1 MKKYILSI
9 DAGTTSSRALIFD
22 NSGKEIGKVQYEFEQ
37 YFPNEGWV
45 EHNAMEIWRSQKLA
59 IQQVLSSTGIGI
71 NEIASIGITNQRE
84 TTVVWDKKTGE
95 PVYNAIVWQDRRTA
109 EFCNELKSQG
119 AEPMISEKT
128 GLLLDPYFSGSK
140 IHWILENIP
149 GVKLSANE
157 GELLFGTIDTWL
169 IWKLTNGEYHITDS
183 SNASRTMLFDIHQNK
198 WDDDLIEL
206 LKIPKTMLPEI
217 VSSSGFSAEA
227 KLEDW
232 ESSIPIYGIAGDQQA
247 ALFGQLCFEAGD
259 VKNTYGTGCFVLIN
273 TDENKTKSK
282 NKLLTTIASKV
293 DDKKQYAVEGS
304 IFNAGTVVQWL
315 RDEMKLFKDVSE
327 IESLIQNSK
336 NDITFIPAFTGLGA
350 PYWKSDTRGTIY
362 GITRDTSKG
371 DIVKAALKSICFQ
384 TKDLLESLKLDLGDE
399 IQEDMTMRV
408 DGGMSN
414 NNWMMQFLADILNI
428 KVERPTNH
436 ETTVMGAAYL
446 AGLKVGFFSNLRDIE
461 DLWKSDR
468 IFTPNMDEE
477 DRHAMYSN
485 WKKIVNNLIGL

>member
-1 MKKYILSI
+1 MSKSPYILAI
-9 DAGTTSSRALIFD
+9 DQGTSSTRAALID
-22 NSGKEIGKVQYEFEQ
+22 KKGIIVDQESVEFKQ
-37 YFPNEGWV
+37 IYPANGWV
-45 EHNAMEIWRSQKLA
+45 EHDPLEIMQTVKSTITTIFERNKI
-59 IQQVLSSTGIGI
+59 IQNDILSC
-71 NEIASIGITNQRE
+71 GITNQRE
-84 TTVVWDKKTGE
+84 TIVAWDKVTGK
-95 PVYNAIVWQDRRTA
+95 PLYNAIVWQDRRTQNI
-109 EFCNELKSQG
+109 CQDLVDKDYTNLIQ
-119 AEPMISEKT
+119 EKT
-128 GLLLDPYFSGSK
+128 GLIIDPYFSASK
-140 IHWILENIP
+140 IQWLLENIKDQKNLI
-149 GVKLSANE
+149 V
-157 GELLFGTIDTWL
+157 GTIDTWI
-169 IWKLTNGEYHITDS
+169 IWNLSNKTKHLTDIT
-183 SNASRTMLFDIHQNK
+183 NASRTMLYNIADEVWDHEILDLFNISESILPTVQSNKDDFGTIHS
-198 WDDDLIEL
+198 DHFGIE
-206 LKIPKTMLPEI
+206 
-217 VSSSGFSAEA
+217 
-227 KLEDW
+227 
-232 ESSIPIYGIAGDQQA
+232 IPIGGVIGDQQSA
-247 ALFGQLCFEAGD
+247 SLGQLC
-259 VKNTYGTGCFVLIN
+259 VKKGMIKATYGTGCFVLIN

-282 NKLLTTIASKV
+282 NKLLTTIALKV

-414 NNWMMQFLADILNI
+414 NDWMMQFLADILNI

-468 IFTPNMDEE
+468 IFIPNMDEE
-477 DRHAMYSN
+477 ERHAMYSN
-485 WKKIVNNLIGL
+485 WKKTVNNLIGL

>member
-1 MKKYILSI
+1 MSKSPYILAI
-9 DAGTTSSRALIFD
+9 DQGTSSTRAALID
-22 NSGKEIGKVQYEFEQ
+22 KKGIIVDQESVEFKQ
-37 YFPNEGWV
+37 IYPANGWV
-45 EHNAMEIWRSQKLA
+45 EHDPLEIMQTIKSTITTIFERNKI
-59 IQQVLSSTGIGI
+59 IQNDILSC
-71 NEIASIGITNQRE
+71 GITNQRE
-84 TTVVWDKKTGE
+84 TIVAWDKVTGK
-95 PVYNAIVWQDRRTA
+95 PLYNAIVWQDRRTQNI
-109 EFCNELKSQG
+109 CQDLVDKDYTNLIQ
-119 AEPMISEKT
+119 EKT
-128 GLLLDPYFSGSK
+128 GLIIDPYFSASK
-140 IHWILENIP
+140 IQWLLENIKDQNNLI
-149 GVKLSANE
+149 V
-157 GELLFGTIDTWL
+157 GTIDTWI
-169 IWKLTNGEYHITDS
+169 IWNLTNKTKHLTDIT
-183 SNASRTMLFDIHQNK
+183 NASRTMLYNIADEVWDHEILDLFNISESILPTVQSNKDDFGTIHS
-198 WDDDLIEL
+198 DHFGIE
-206 LKIPKTMLPEI
+206 
-217 VSSSGFSAEA
+217 
-227 KLEDW
+227 
-232 ESSIPIYGIAGDQQA
+232 IPIGGVIGDQQSA
-247 ALFGQLCFEAGD
+247 SLGQLC
-259 VKNTYGTGCFVLIN
+259 VKKGMIKATYGTGCFVLIN

-350 PYWKSDTRGTIY
+350 PYWKSDARGTIY

-371 DIVKAALKSICFQ
+371 DIIKAALKSICFQ

-468 IFTPNMDEE
+468 IFIPNMDEE

>member
-1 MKKYILSI
+1 MSKSPYILAI
-9 DAGTTSSRALIFD
+9 DQGTSSTRAALID
-22 NSGKEIGKVQYEFEQ
+22 KNGIIIDQESVEFKQ
-37 YFPNEGWV
+37 IYPANGWV
-45 EHNAMEIWRSQKLA
+45 EHDPLEIMQTVKSTITTIFERNKI
-59 IQQVLSSTGIGI
+59 IQNDILSC
-71 NEIASIGITNQRE
+71 GITNQRE
-84 TTVVWDKKTGE
+84 TIVAWDKVTGK
-95 PVYNAIVWQDRRTA
+95 PLYNAIVWQDRRTQNI
-109 EFCNELKSQG
+109 CQDLVDKDYTNLIQ
-119 AEPMISEKT
+119 EKT
-128 GLLLDPYFSGSK
+128 GLIIDPYFSASK
-140 IHWILENIP
+140 IQWLLENIKDQNNLI
-149 GVKLSANE
+149 V
-157 GELLFGTIDTWL
+157 GTIDTWI
-169 IWKLTNGEYHITDS
+169 IWNLTNKTKHLTDIT
-183 SNASRTMLFDIHQNK
+183 NASRTMLYNIADEVWDHEILDLFNISESILPTVQSNKDDFGTIHS
-198 WDDDLIEL
+198 DHFGIE
-206 LKIPKTMLPEI
+206 
-217 VSSSGFSAEA
+217 
-227 KLEDW
+227 
-232 ESSIPIYGIAGDQQA
+232 IPIGGVIGDQQSA
-247 ALFGQLCFEAGD
+247 SLGQLC
-259 VKNTYGTGCFVLIN
+259 VKKGMIKATYGTGCFVLIN

-350 PYWKSDTRGTIY
+350 PYWKSDARGTIY

-371 DIVKAALKSICFQ
+371 DIIKAALKSICFQ

-468 IFTPNMDEE
+468 IFIPNMDEE

>member
-1 MKKYILSI
+1 
-9 DAGTTSSRALIFD
+9 
-22 NSGKEIGKVQYEFEQ
+22 
-37 YFPNEGWV
+37 
-45 EHNAMEIWRSQKLA
+45 
-59 IQQVLSSTGIGI
+59 
-71 NEIASIGITNQRE
+71 
-84 TTVVWDKKTGE
+84 
-95 PVYNAIVWQDRRTA
+95 
-109 EFCNELKSQG
+109 
-119 AEPMISEKT
+119 MIK
-128 GLLLDPYFSGSK
+128 
-140 IHWILENIP
+140 
-149 GVKLSANE
+149 A
-157 GELLFGTIDTWL
+157 
-169 IWKLTNGEYHITDS
+169 
-183 SNASRTMLFDIHQNK
+183 
-198 WDDDLIEL
+198 
-206 LKIPKTMLPEI
+206 
-217 VSSSGFSAEA
+217 
-227 KLEDW
+227 
-232 ESSIPIYGIAGDQQA
+232 
-247 ALFGQLCFEAGD
+247 
-259 VKNTYGTGCFVLIN
+259 TYGTGCFVLIN

-282 NKLLTTIASKV
+282 NKLLTTIALKV

-468 IFTPNMDEE
+468 IFIPNMDEE

>member
-1 MKKYILSI
+1 MSKSPYILAI
-9 DAGTTSSRALIFD
+9 DQGTSSTRAALID
-22 NSGKEIGKVQYEFEQ
+22 KKGIIIDQESVEFKQ
-37 YFPNEGWV
+37 IYPANGWV
-45 EHNAMEIWRSQKLA
+45 EHDPLEIMQTVKSTITTIFERNKI
-59 IQQVLSSTGIGI
+59 IQNDILSC
-71 NEIASIGITNQRE
+71 GITNQRE
-84 TTVVWDKKTGE
+84 TIVAWDKVTGK
-95 PVYNAIVWQDRRTA
+95 PLYNAIVWQDRRTQNI
-109 EFCNELKSQG
+109 CQDLVDKDYTNLIQ
-119 AEPMISEKT
+119 EKT
-128 GLLLDPYFSGSK
+128 GLIIDPYFSASK
-140 IHWILENIP
+140 IQWLLENIKDQNNLI
-149 GVKLSANE
+149 V
-157 GELLFGTIDTWL
+157 GTIDTWI
-169 IWKLTNGEYHITDS
+169 IWNLTNKTKHLTDIT
-183 SNASRTMLFDIHQNK
+183 NASRTMLYNIADEVWDHEILDLFNISESILPTVQSNKDDFGTIHS
-198 WDDDLIEL
+198 DHFGIE
-206 LKIPKTMLPEI
+206 
-217 VSSSGFSAEA
+217 
-227 KLEDW
+227 
-232 ESSIPIYGIAGDQQA
+232 IPIGGVIGDQQSA
-247 ALFGQLCFEAGD
+247 SLGQLC
-259 VKNTYGTGCFVLIN
+259 VKKGMIKATYGTGCFVLIN

-350 PYWKSDTRGTIY
+350 PYWKSDARGTIY

-371 DIVKAALKSICFQ
+371 DIIKAALKSICFQ

-414 NNWMMQFLADILNI
+414 NDWMMQFLADILNI

-468 IFTPNMDEE
+468 IFIPNMDEE

-485 WKKIVNNLIGL
+485 WKKTVNNLIGL

>member
-1 MKKYILSI
+1 MSKSPYILAI
-9 DAGTTSSRALIFD
+9 DQGTSSTRAALID
-22 NSGKEIGKVQYEFEQ
+22 KNGIIIDQESVEFKQ
-37 YFPNEGWV
+37 IYPANGWV
-45 EHNAMEIWRSQKLA
+45 EHDPLEIMQTVKSTITTIFERNKI
-59 IQQVLSSTGIGI
+59 IQNDILSC
-71 NEIASIGITNQRE
+71 GITNQRE
-84 TTVVWDKKTGE
+84 TIVAWDKITGK
-95 PVYNAIVWQDRRTA
+95 PLYNAIVWQDRRTQNI
-109 EFCNELKSQG
+109 CQDLVDKDYTNLIQ
-119 AEPMISEKT
+119 EKT
-128 GLLLDPYFSGSK
+128 GLIIDPYFSASK
-140 IHWILENIP
+140 IQWLLENIKDQNNLI
-149 GVKLSANE
+149 V
-157 GELLFGTIDTWL
+157 GTIDTWI
-169 IWKLTNGEYHITDS
+169 IWNLSNKTKHLTDIT
-183 SNASRTMLFDIHQNK
+183 NASRTMLYNIADEVWDHEILDLFNISESILPTVQSNKDDFGTIHS
-198 WDDDLIEL
+198 DHFGIE
-206 LKIPKTMLPEI
+206 
-217 VSSSGFSAEA
+217 
-227 KLEDW
+227 
-232 ESSIPIYGIAGDQQA
+232 IPIGGVIGDQQSA
-247 ALFGQLCFEAGD
+247 SLGQLC
-259 VKNTYGTGCFVLIN
+259 VKKGMIKATYGTGCFVLIN
-273 TDENKTKSK
+273 TDDNKTKSK

-350 PYWKSDTRGTIY
+350 PYWKSDARGTIY

-371 DIVKAALKSICFQ
+371 DIIKAALKSICFQ

-399 IQEDMTMRV
+399 IEEDMTMRV

-414 NNWMMQFLADILNI
+414 NDWMMQFLADILNI

-446 AGLKVGFFSNLRDIE
+446 AGLRVGFFSNLRDIE

-468 IFTPNMDEE
+468 IFIPNMDEE

>member
-1 MKKYILSI
+1 MSKSPYILAI
-9 DAGTTSSRALIFD
+9 DQGTSSTRAALID
-22 NSGKEIGKVQYEFEQ
+22 KKGIIIDQESVEFKQ
-37 YFPNEGWV
+37 IYPANGWV
-45 EHNAMEIWRSQKLA
+45 EHDPLEIMQTVKSTITTIFERNKI
-59 IQQVLSSTGIGI
+59 IQNDILSC
-71 NEIASIGITNQRE
+71 GITNQRE
-84 TTVVWDKKTGE
+84 TIVAWDKVTGK
-95 PVYNAIVWQDRRTA
+95 PLYNAIVWQDRRTHYI
-109 EFCNELKSQG
+109 CQNLVDKDYTNLIQ
-119 AEPMISEKT
+119 EKT
-128 GLLLDPYFSGSK
+128 GLIIDPYFSASK
-140 IHWILENIP
+140 IQWLLENIKDKNNLI
-149 GVKLSANE
+149 V
-157 GELLFGTIDTWL
+157 GTIDTWI
-169 IWKLTNGEYHITDS
+169 IWNLTNKTKHLTDIT
-183 SNASRTMLFDIHQNK
+183 NASRTMLYNIADEVWDHEILDLFNISESILPTVQSNKDDFGTIHS
-198 WDDDLIEL
+198 DHFGIE
-206 LKIPKTMLPEI
+206 
-217 VSSSGFSAEA
+217 
-227 KLEDW
+227 
-232 ESSIPIYGIAGDQQA
+232 IPIGGVMGDQQSA
-247 ALFGQLCFEAGD
+247 SLGQLCLKKGMIKA
-259 VKNTYGTGCFVLIN
+259 TYGTGCFVLIN
-273 TDENKTKSK
+273 TDNKKTKSK

-399 IQEDMTMRV
+399 VQEDMTMRV

-414 NNWMMQFLADILNI
+414 NDWMMQFLADILNI

-468 IFTPNMDEE
+468 IFIPNMDEE

>member
-1 MKKYILSI
+1 MSKSPYILAI
-9 DAGTTSSRALIFD
+9 DQGTSSTRAALID
-22 NSGKEIGKVQYEFEQ
+22 KNGIIIDQESVEFKQ
-37 YFPNEGWV
+37 IYPANGWV
-45 EHNAMEIWRSQKLA
+45 EHDPLEIMQTVKSTITTIFERNKI
-59 IQQVLSSTGIGI
+59 IQNDILSC
-71 NEIASIGITNQRE
+71 GITNQRE
-84 TTVVWDKKTGE
+84 TIVAWDKITGK
-95 PVYNAIVWQDRRTA
+95 PLYNAIVWQDRRTQNI
-109 EFCNELKSQG
+109 CQDLVDKDYTNLIQ
-119 AEPMISEKT
+119 EKT
-128 GLLLDPYFSGSK
+128 GLIIDPYFSASK
-140 IHWILENIP
+140 IQWLLENIKDQNNLI
-149 GVKLSANE
+149 V
-157 GELLFGTIDTWL
+157 GTIDTWI
-169 IWKLTNGEYHITDS
+169 IWNLTNKTKHLTDIT
-183 SNASRTMLFDIHQNK
+183 NASRTMLYNIADEVWDHEILDLFNISESILPTVQSNKDDFGTIHS
-198 WDDDLIEL
+198 DHFGIE
-206 LKIPKTMLPEI
+206 
-217 VSSSGFSAEA
+217 
-227 KLEDW
+227 
-232 ESSIPIYGIAGDQQA
+232 IPIGGVIGDQQSA
-247 ALFGQLCFEAGD
+247 SLGQLC
-259 VKNTYGTGCFVLIN
+259 VKKGMIKATYGTGCFVLIN

-315 RDEMKLFKDVSE
+315 RDEMNLFKDVSE

-468 IFTPNMDEE
+468 IFIPNMDEE

>member
-1 MKKYILSI
+1 MSKSPYILAI
-9 DAGTTSSRALIFD
+9 DQGTSSTRAALID
-22 NSGKEIGKVQYEFEQ
+22 KNGIIIDQESVEFKQ
-37 YFPNEGWV
+37 IYPANGWV
-45 EHNAMEIWRSQKLA
+45 EHDPLEIMQTVKSTITTIFERNKI
-59 IQQVLSSTGIGI
+59 IQNDILSC
-71 NEIASIGITNQRE
+71 GITNQRE
-84 TTVVWDKKTGE
+84 TIVAWDKVTGN
-95 PVYNAIVWQDRRTA
+95 PLYNAIVWQDRRTQNI
-109 EFCNELKSQG
+109 CQNLIDKDYTNLIQ
-119 AEPMISEKT
+119 EKT
-128 GLLLDPYFSGSK
+128 GLIIDPYFSASK
-140 IHWILENIP
+140 IQWLLENIKDKNNLI
-149 GVKLSANE
+149 V
-157 GELLFGTIDTWL
+157 GTIDTWI
-169 IWKLTNGEYHITDS
+169 IWNLTNKTKHLTDIT
-183 SNASRTMLFDIHQNK
+183 NASRTMLYNIADEVWDHEILDLFNISESILPTVQSNKDDFGTIHS
-198 WDDDLIEL
+198 DHFGIE
-206 LKIPKTMLPEI
+206 
-217 VSSSGFSAEA
+217 
-227 KLEDW
+227 
-232 ESSIPIYGIAGDQQA
+232 IPIGGVIGDQQSA
-247 ALFGQLCFEAGD
+247 SLGQLC
-259 VKNTYGTGCFVLIN
+259 VKKGMIKATYGTGCFVLIN

-436 ETTVMGAAYL
+436 ETTVMT
-446 AGLKVGFFSNLRDIE
+446 VVS
-461 DLWKSDR
+461 
-468 IFTPNMDEE
+468 
-477 DRHAMYSN
+477 
-485 WKKIVNNLIGL
+485 

>member
-1 MKKYILSI
+1 MSKSPYILAI
-9 DAGTTSSRALIFD
+9 DQGTSSTRAALID
-22 NSGKEIGKVQYEFEQ
+22 KNGIIIDQESVEFKQ
-37 YFPNEGWV
+37 IYPANGWV
-45 EHNAMEIWRSQKLA
+45 EHDPLEIMQTVKSTITTIFERNKI
-59 IQQVLSSTGIGI
+59 IQNDILSC
-71 NEIASIGITNQRE
+71 GITNQRE
-84 TTVVWDKKTGE
+84 TIIAWDKVTGN
-95 PVYNAIVWQDRRTA
+95 PLYNAIVWQDRRTQNI
-109 EFCNELKSQG
+109 CQDLVDKDYTNLIQ
-119 AEPMISEKT
+119 EKT
-128 GLLLDPYFSGSK
+128 GLIIDPYFSASK
-140 IHWILENIP
+140 IQWLLENIKDQNNLI
-149 GVKLSANE
+149 V
-157 GELLFGTIDTWL
+157 GTIDTWI
-169 IWKLTNGEYHITDS
+169 IWNLSNKTKHLTDIT
-183 SNASRTMLFDIHQNK
+183 NASRTMLYNIADEVWDHEILDLFNISESILPTVQSNKDDFGTIHS
-198 WDDDLIEL
+198 DHFGIE
-206 LKIPKTMLPEI
+206 
-217 VSSSGFSAEA
+217 
-227 KLEDW
+227 
-232 ESSIPIYGIAGDQQA
+232 IPIGGVIGDQQSA
-247 ALFGQLCFEAGD
+247 SLGQLC
-259 VKNTYGTGCFVLIN
+259 VKKGMIKATYGTGCFVLIN

-350 PYWKSDTRGTIY
+350 PYWKSDARGTIY

-371 DIVKAALKSICFQ
+371 DIIKAALKSICFQ

-468 IFTPNMDEE
+468 IFIPNMNEK
-477 DRHAMYSN
+477 DRQAMYSN
-485 WKKIVNNLIGL
+485 WKKTVNNLIGL

>member
-1 MKKYILSI
+1 MSKSPYILAI
-9 DAGTTSSRALIFD
+9 DQGTSSTRAALID
-22 NSGKEIGKVQYEFEQ
+22 KNGIIIDQESVEFKQ
-37 YFPNEGWV
+37 IYPANGWV
-45 EHNAMEIWRSQKLA
+45 EHDPLEIMQTVKSTITTIFKRNKI
-59 IQQVLSSTGIGI
+59 IQNDILSC
-71 NEIASIGITNQRE
+71 GITNQRE
-84 TTVVWDKKTGE
+84 TIIAWDKVTGN
-95 PVYNAIVWQDRRTA
+95 PLYNAIVWQDRRTQNI
-109 EFCNELKSQG
+109 CQNLVDKDYTNLIQ
-119 AEPMISEKT
+119 EKT
-128 GLLLDPYFSGSK
+128 GLIIDPYFSASK
-140 IHWILENIP
+140 IQWLLENI
-149 GVKLSANE
+149 KDQNNLII
-157 GELLFGTIDTWL
+157 GTIDTWI
-169 IWKLTNGEYHITDS
+169 IWNLTNKTKHLTDIT
-183 SNASRTMLFDIHQNK
+183 NASRTMLYNIADEVWDHEILDLFNISESILPTVQSNKDDFGTIHS
-198 WDDDLIEL
+198 DHFGIE
-206 LKIPKTMLPEI
+206 
-217 VSSSGFSAEA
+217 
-227 KLEDW
+227 
-232 ESSIPIYGIAGDQQA
+232 IPIGGVIGDQQSA
-247 ALFGQLCFEAGD
+247 SLGQLC
-259 VKNTYGTGCFVLIN
+259 VKKGMIKATYGTGCFVLIN
-273 TDENKTKSK
+273 TDDNKTKSK

-350 PYWKSDTRGTIY
+350 PYWKSDARGTIY

-371 DIVKAALKSICFQ
+371 DIIKAALKSICFQ

-468 IFTPNMDEE
+468 IFIPNMDEE

>member
-1 MKKYILSI
+1 MSKSPYILAI
-9 DAGTTSSRALIFD
+9 DQGTSSTRAALID
-22 NSGKEIGKVQYEFEQ
+22 KKGIIVDQESVEFKQ
-37 YFPNEGWV
+37 IYPANGWV
-45 EHNAMEIWRSQKLA
+45 EHDPLEIMQTVKSTITTIFERNKI
-59 IQQVLSSTGIGI
+59 IQNDILSC
-71 NEIASIGITNQRE
+71 GITNQRE
-84 TTVVWDKKTGE
+84 TIVAWDKVTGN
-95 PVYNAIVWQDRRTA
+95 PLYNAIVWQDRRTQNI
-109 EFCNELKSQG
+109 CQNLIDKDYTNLIQ
-119 AEPMISEKT
+119 EKT
-128 GLLLDPYFSGSK
+128 GLIIDPYFSASK
-140 IHWILENIP
+140 IQWLLENIKDKNNLI
-149 GVKLSANE
+149 V
-157 GELLFGTIDTWL
+157 GTIDTWI
-169 IWKLTNGEYHITDS
+169 IWNLTNKTKHLTDIT
-183 SNASRTMLFDIHQNK
+183 NASRTMLYNIADEVWDHEILDLFNISESILPTVQSNKDDFGTIHS
-198 WDDDLIEL
+198 DHFGIE
-206 LKIPKTMLPEI
+206 
-217 VSSSGFSAEA
+217 
-227 KLEDW
+227 
-232 ESSIPIYGIAGDQQA
+232 IPIGGVIGDQQSA
-247 ALFGQLCFEAGD
+247 SLGQLC
-259 VKNTYGTGCFVLIN
+259 VKKGMIKATYGTGCFVLIN

-282 NKLLTTIASKV
+282 NKLLITIASKV

-399 IQEDMTMRV
+399 VQEDMTMRV

-468 IFTPNMDEE
+468 IFIPNMDEE

>member
-1 MKKYILSI
+1 MSKSPYILAI
-9 DAGTTSSRALIFD
+9 DQGTSSTRAALID
-22 NSGKEIGKVQYEFEQ
+22 KNGIIIDQESVEFKQ
-37 YFPNEGWV
+37 IYPANGWV
-45 EHNAMEIWRSQKLA
+45 EHDPLEIMQTVKSTITTIFERNKI
-59 IQQVLSSTGIGI
+59 IQNDILSC
-71 NEIASIGITNQRE
+71 GITNQRE
-84 TTVVWDKKTGE
+84 TIVAWDKVTGK
-95 PVYNAIVWQDRRTA
+95 PLYNAIVWQDRRTQNI
-109 EFCNELKSQG
+109 CQDLVDKDYTNLIQ
-119 AEPMISEKT
+119 EKT
-128 GLLLDPYFSGSK
+128 GLIIDPYFSASK
-140 IHWILENIP
+140 IQWLLENIKDQNNLI
-149 GVKLSANE
+149 V
-157 GELLFGTIDTWL
+157 GTIDTWI
-169 IWKLTNGEYHITDS
+169 IWNLSNKTKHLTDIT
-183 SNASRTMLFDIHQNK
+183 NASRTMLYNIADEVWDHEILDLFNISESILPTVQSNKDDFGTIHS
-198 WDDDLIEL
+198 DHFGIE
-206 LKIPKTMLPEI
+206 
-217 VSSSGFSAEA
+217 
-227 KLEDW
+227 
-232 ESSIPIYGIAGDQQA
+232 IPIGGVIGDQQSA
-247 ALFGQLCFEAGD
+247 SLGQLC
-259 VKNTYGTGCFVLIN
+259 VKKGMIKATYGTGCFVLIN
-273 TDENKTKSK
+273 TDDNKTKSK

-468 IFTPNMDEE
+468 IFIPNMDEE

-485 WKKIVNNLIGL
+485 WKKTVNNLIGL

>member
-1 MKKYILSI
+1 MSKSPYILAI
-9 DAGTTSSRALIFD
+9 DQGTSSTRAALIDKNGFIID
-22 NSGKEIGKVQYEFEQ
+22 QESVEFKQ
-37 YFPNEGWV
+37 IYPANGWV
-45 EHNAMEIWRSQKLA
+45 EHDPLEIMQTVKSTITTLFERNKI
-59 IQQVLSSTGIGI
+59 IQNDILSC
-71 NEIASIGITNQRE
+71 GITNQRE
-84 TTVVWDKKTGE
+84 TIVAWDKVTGN
-95 PVYNAIVWQDRRTA
+95 PLYNAIVWQDRRTQNI
-109 EFCNELKSQG
+109 CQNLIDKDYTNLIQ
-119 AEPMISEKT
+119 EKT
-128 GLLLDPYFSGSK
+128 GLIIDPYFSASK
-140 IHWILENIP
+140 IQWLLENI
-149 GVKLSANE
+149 KDQNNLII
-157 GELLFGTIDTWL
+157 GTIDTWI
-169 IWKLTNGEYHITDS
+169 IWNLTNKTKHLTDIT
-183 SNASRTMLFDIHQNK
+183 NASRTMLYNIADEVWDHEILDLFNICESILPTVQSNKDDFGTIHS
-198 WDDDLIEL
+198 DHFGIE
-206 LKIPKTMLPEI
+206 
-217 VSSSGFSAEA
+217 
-227 KLEDW
+227 
-232 ESSIPIYGIAGDQQA
+232 IPIGGVIGDQQSA
-247 ALFGQLCFEAGD
+247 SLGQLC
-259 VKNTYGTGCFVLIN
+259 VKKGMIKATYGTGCFVLIN

>member
-1 MKKYILSI
+1 MSKSPYILAI
-9 DAGTTSSRALIFD
+9 DQGTSSTRAALID
-22 NSGKEIGKVQYEFEQ
+22 KKGIIVDQESVEFKQ
-37 YFPNEGWV
+37 IYPANGWV
-45 EHNAMEIWRSQKLA
+45 EHDPLEIMQTVKSTITTIFERNKI
-59 IQQVLSSTGIGI
+59 IQNDILSC
-71 NEIASIGITNQRE
+71 GITNQRE
-84 TTVVWDKKTGE
+84 TIVAWDKVTGS
-95 PVYNAIVWQDRRTA
+95 PLYNAIVWQDRRTQNI
-109 EFCNELKSQG
+109 CQNLVDKDHTNLIQ
-119 AEPMISEKT
+119 EKT
-128 GLLLDPYFSGSK
+128 GLIIDPYFSASK
-140 IHWILENIP
+140 IQWLLENIKDQNNLI
-149 GVKLSANE
+149 V
-157 GELLFGTIDTWL
+157 GTIDTWI
-169 IWKLTNGEYHITDS
+169 IWNLTNKTKHLTDIT
-183 SNASRTMLFDIHQNK
+183 NASRTMLYNIADEVWDHEILDLFNISESILPTVQSNKDDFGIIHS
-198 WDDDLIEL
+198 DHFGIE
-206 LKIPKTMLPEI
+206 
-217 VSSSGFSAEA
+217 
-227 KLEDW
+227 
-232 ESSIPIYGIAGDQQA
+232 IPIGGVIGDQQSA
-247 ALFGQLCFEAGD
+247 SLGQLC
-259 VKNTYGTGCFVLIN
+259 VKKGMIKATYGTGCFVLIN

-468 IFTPNMDEE
+468 IFIPNMDEE

>member
-1 MKKYILSI
+1 MSKSPYILAI
-9 DAGTTSSRALIFD
+9 DQGTSSTRAALID
-22 NSGKEIGKVQYEFEQ
+22 KNGIIIDQESVEFKQ
-37 YFPNEGWV
+37 IYPANGWV
-45 EHNAMEIWRSQKLA
+45 EHDPLEIMQTVKSTITTIFKRNKI
-59 IQQVLSSTGIGI
+59 IQNDILSC
-71 NEIASIGITNQRE
+71 GITNQRE
-84 TTVVWDKKTGE
+84 TIIAWDKVTGN
-95 PVYNAIVWQDRRTA
+95 PLYNAIVWQDRRTQNI
-109 EFCNELKSQG
+109 CQDLVDKDYTNLIQ
-119 AEPMISEKT
+119 EKT
-128 GLLLDPYFSGSK
+128 GLIIDPYFSASK
-140 IHWILENIP
+140 IQWLLENIKDQNNLI
-149 GVKLSANE
+149 V
-157 GELLFGTIDTWL
+157 GTIDTWI
-169 IWKLTNGEYHITDS
+169 IWNLTNKTKHLTDIT
-183 SNASRTMLFDIHQNK
+183 NASRTMLYNIADEVWDHEILDLFNISESILPTVQSNKDDFGTIHS
-198 WDDDLIEL
+198 DHFGIE
-206 LKIPKTMLPEI
+206 
-217 VSSSGFSAEA
+217 
-227 KLEDW
+227 
-232 ESSIPIYGIAGDQQA
+232 IPIGGVIGDQQSA
-247 ALFGQLCFEAGD
+247 SLGQLC
-259 VKNTYGTGCFVLIN
+259 VKKGMIKATYGTGCFVLIN

-384 TKDLLESLKLDLGDE
+384 TKDLLESLKFDLGDE

-468 IFTPNMDEE
+468 IFIPNMDEE
-477 DRHAMYSN
+477 ERHAMYLN
-485 WKKIVNNLIGL
+485 WKKTVNNLIGL

>member
-1 MKKYILSI
+1 MSKSPYILAI
-9 DAGTTSSRALIFD
+9 DQGTSSTRAALID
-22 NSGKEIGKVQYEFEQ
+22 KNGIIIDQESVEFKQ
-37 YFPNEGWV
+37 IYPANGWV
-45 EHNAMEIWRSQKLA
+45 EHDPLEIMQTVKSTITTIFKRNKI
-59 IQQVLSSTGIGI
+59 IQNDILSC
-71 NEIASIGITNQRE
+71 GITNQRE
-84 TTVVWDKKTGE
+84 TIIAWDKVTGN
-95 PVYNAIVWQDRRTA
+95 PLYNAIVWQDRRTQNI
-109 EFCNELKSQG
+109 CQDLVDKDYTNLIQ
-119 AEPMISEKT
+119 EKT
-128 GLLLDPYFSGSK
+128 GLIIDPYFSASK
-140 IHWILENIP
+140 IQWLLENI
-149 GVKLSANE
+149 KDQNNLII
-157 GELLFGTIDTWL
+157 GTIDTWI
-169 IWKLTNGEYHITDS
+169 IWNLSNKTKHLTDIT
-183 SNASRTMLFDIHQNK
+183 NASRTMLYNIADEVWDHEILDLFNISESILPTVQSNKDDFGTIHS
-198 WDDDLIEL
+198 DHFGIE
-206 LKIPKTMLPEI
+206 
-217 VSSSGFSAEA
+217 
-227 KLEDW
+227 
-232 ESSIPIYGIAGDQQA
+232 IPIGGVIGDQQSA
-247 ALFGQLCFEAGD
+247 SLGQLC
-259 VKNTYGTGCFVLIN
+259 VKKGMIKATYGTGCFVLIN
-273 TDENKTKSK
+273 TDDNKTKSK

-350 PYWKSDTRGTIY
+350 PYWKSDARGTIY

-371 DIVKAALKSICFQ
+371 DIIKAALKSICFQ

-399 IQEDMTMRV
+399 IEEDMTMRV

-468 IFTPNMDEE
+468 IFIPNMDEE

>member
-1 MKKYILSI
+1 MSKSPYILAI
-9 DAGTTSSRALIFD
+9 DQGTSSTRAALID
-22 NSGKEIGKVQYEFEQ
+22 KNGIIIDQESVEFKQ
-37 YFPNEGWV
+37 IYPANGWV
-45 EHNAMEIWRSQKLA
+45 EHDPLEIMQTVKSTITTIFKRNKI
-59 IQQVLSSTGIGI
+59 IQNDILSC
-71 NEIASIGITNQRE
+71 GITNQRE
-84 TTVVWDKKTGE
+84 TIIAWDKVTGN
-95 PVYNAIVWQDRRTA
+95 PLYNAIVWQDRRTQNI
-109 EFCNELKSQG
+109 CQDLVDKDYTNLIQ
-119 AEPMISEKT
+119 EKT
-128 GLLLDPYFSGSK
+128 GLIIDPYFSASK
-140 IHWILENIP
+140 IQWLLENIKDQNNLI
-149 GVKLSANE
+149 V
-157 GELLFGTIDTWL
+157 GTIDTWI
-169 IWKLTNGEYHITDS
+169 IWNLTNKTKHLTDIT
-183 SNASRTMLFDIHQNK
+183 NASRTMLYNIADEVWDHEILDLFNISESILPTVQSNKDDFGIIHS
-198 WDDDLIEL
+198 DHFGID
-206 LKIPKTMLPEI
+206 
-217 VSSSGFSAEA
+217 
-227 KLEDW
+227 
-232 ESSIPIYGIAGDQQA
+232 IPIGGVIGDQQSA
-247 ALFGQLCFEAGD
+247 SLGQLC
-259 VKNTYGTGCFVLIN
+259 VKKGMIKATYGTGCFVLIN

-282 NKLLTTIASKV
+282 NKLLTTIALKV

-468 IFTPNMDEE
+468 IFIPNMDEE

>member
-1 MKKYILSI
+1 MSKSPYILAI
-9 DAGTTSSRALIFD
+9 DQGTSSTRAALID
-22 NSGKEIGKVQYEFEQ
+22 KNGIIIDQESVEFKQ
-37 YFPNEGWV
+37 IYPANGWV
-45 EHNAMEIWRSQKLA
+45 EHDPLEI
-59 IQQVLSSTGIGI
+59 IQTVKSTITTIFERNKIIQNDILSC
-71 NEIASIGITNQRE
+71 GITNQRE
-84 TTVVWDKKTGE
+84 TIIAWDKVTGN
-95 PVYNAIVWQDRRTA
+95 PLYNAIVWQDRRTQNI
-109 EFCNELKSQG
+109 CQDLVDKDYTNLIQ
-119 AEPMISEKT
+119 EKT
-128 GLLLDPYFSGSK
+128 GLIIDPYFSASK
-140 IHWILENIP
+140 IQWLLENIKDQNNLI
-149 GVKLSANE
+149 V
-157 GELLFGTIDTWL
+157 GTIDTWI
-169 IWKLTNGEYHITDS
+169 IWNLSNKTKHLTDIT
-183 SNASRTMLFDIHQNK
+183 NASRTMLYNIADEVWDHEILDLFNISESILPTVQSNKDDFGTIHA
-198 WDDDLIEL
+198 DHFGIE
-206 LKIPKTMLPEI
+206 
-217 VSSSGFSAEA
+217 
-227 KLEDW
+227 
-232 ESSIPIYGIAGDQQA
+232 IPIGGVIGDQQSA
-247 ALFGQLCFEAGD
+247 SLGQLC
-259 VKNTYGTGCFVLIN
+259 VKKGMIKATYGTGCFVLIN

-468 IFTPNMDEE
+468 IFIPNMDKEE
-477 DRHAMYSN
+477 RHAMYSN
-485 WKKIVNNLIGL
+485 WKKTVNNLIGL